1 MMMVVSKIS
10 KSNHW
15 WLFMYVLEF
24 FLFLIFV
31 FREPSV
37 GTDTINYIND
47 FKYIERAPFNIQC
60 KHPIKYPFSLSYF
73 HSTFACAILHEL
85 LTYFHYDKRT
95 IYLFTGTASFKRSES
110 SEISAT

>member
-47 FKYIERAPFNIQC
+47 FKYIGLKYYYNLYNLTIFTIKVVFGKQTTSNNANI
-60 KHPIKYPFSLSYF
+60 
-73 HSTFACAILHEL
+73 
-85 LTYFHYDKRT
+85 
-95 IYLFTGTASFKRSES
+95 
-110 SEISAT
+110 